1 MGTDKQ
7 PSPPSKQHNLTE
19 YEKIVYRISKD
30 INYDLLYGEINKLIK
45 NNLDISSSILNLI
58 RSQNTELSKMYFDI
72 VLKYNAN
79 RTKNKINNDEMSVEE
94 MSAEEE
100 TNLKVIINQEKRV
113 VISYSPYPGTMK
125 DVVYFYATYKDGI
138 INRQVAEVDDI
149 GWYDITEAL
158 DIITYEMEKNVLIK
172 LMK

>member
-1 MGTDKQ
+1 MK
-7 PSPPSKQHNLTE
+7 
-19 YEKIVYRISKD
+19 YEKSCGAVIFKD
-30 INYDLLYGEINKLIK
+30 NQVLLIK
-45 NNLDISSSILNLI
+45 SVKGHWSFPKGHVEGDE
-58 RSQNTELSKMYFDI
+58 TELETAHREI
-72 VLKYNAN
+72 L
-79 RTKNKINNDEMSVEE
+79 
-94 MSAEEE
+94 EE

>member
-1 MGTDKQ
+1 MK
-7 PSPPSKQHNLTE
+7 
-19 YEKIVYRISKD
+19 YEKSCGAVIFKNNQV
-30 INYDLLYGEINKLIK
+30 LLIK
-45 NNLDISSSILNLI
+45 SVKGHWSFPKGHVEGDE
-58 RSQNTELSKMYFDI
+58 TELETAHREI
-72 VLKYNAN
+72 L
-79 RTKNKINNDEMSVEE
+79 
-94 MSAEEE
+94 EE

>member
-1 MGTDKQ
+1 MK
-7 PSPPSKQHNLTE
+7 
-19 YEKIVYRISKD
+19 YEKSCGAVIFKD
-30 INYDLLYGEINKLIK
+30 NQVLLIK
-45 NNLDISSSILNLI
+45 SVKGHWSFPKGHVEGDE
-58 RSQNTELSKMYFDI
+58 TELETAHREI
-72 VLKYNAN
+72 L
-79 RTKNKINNDEMSVEE
+79 
-94 MSAEEE
+94 EE

-138 INRQVAEVDDI
+138 INRQVVEVDDI

>member
-1 MGTDKQ
+1 MK
-7 PSPPSKQHNLTE
+7 
-19 YEKIVYRISKD
+19 YEKSCGAVIFKD
-30 INYDLLYGEINKLIK
+30 NQVLLIK
-45 NNLDISSSILNLI
+45 SVKGHWSFPKGHVEGDE
-58 RSQNTELSKMYFDI
+58 TELETAHREI
-72 VLKYNAN
+72 L
-79 RTKNKINNDEMSVEE
+79 
-94 MSAEEE
+94 EE

-113 VISYSPYPGTMK
+113 VISYSPYPGTTK

>member
-1 MGTDKQ
+1 MK
-7 PSPPSKQHNLTE
+7 
-19 YEKIVYRISKD
+19 YEKSCGAVIFKNNQV
-30 INYDLLYGEINKLIK
+30 LLIK
-45 NNLDISSSILNLI
+45 SVKGHWSFPKGHVEGDE
-58 RSQNTELSKMYFDI
+58 TELETAYREI
-72 VLKYNAN
+72 L
-79 RTKNKINNDEMSVEE
+79 
-94 MSAEEE
+94 EE

>member
-1 MGTDKQ
+1 MK
-7 PSPPSKQHNLTE
+7 
-19 YEKIVYRISKD
+19 YEKSCGAVIFKD
-30 INYDLLYGEINKLIK
+30 NQVLLIK
-45 NNLDISSSILNLI
+45 SVKGHWSFPKGHIEGDE
-58 RSQNTELSKMYFDI
+58 TELETAHREI
-72 VLKYNAN
+72 L
-79 RTKNKINNDEMSVEE
+79 
-94 MSAEEE
+94 EE

-149 GWYDITEAL
+149 GWYDVTEAL